1 MKFITVTEMERLDP
15 VEITIIDIRK
25 QEDFKRNT
33 MPHAVNIP
41 IEKFEEGLPELDK
54 TKPVYV
60 LCHTGERSQEI
71 AKQLEQAGYD
81 AASITGGYRAFLQ
94 LQLSRMMEQ
103 EWSLE
108 ENRKGIERSLITKFR
123 KPIWRKF
130 TKAIQEYQLIQEGDK
145 VAVCISGGKDSM
157 LMAKLL
163 QELQRHG
170 KISFELIF
178 LVMNPGYN
186 PDNWKIIQDNAKLLG
201 IPLTVFESDIFNIVA
216 DIEKNPCY
224 LCARMRRGYLYS
236 RAKELGCNK
245 IALGHHFDDVI
256 ETILMG
262 MLYSGKVETMMPKLH
277 STNFAGM
284 ELIRPLYLV
293 KEADIMAWRDY
304 NKLHFIQCA
313 CRFTENCA
321 TCGGGRGSKRDE
333 MKELIAKFRETSDVI
348 ESNIFRSVENINL
361 RKIVGYQ
368 KDGQMYHFLDDYE
381 SLRGAGEKNNEDS
394 D

>member
-15 VEITIIDIRK
+15 AEITIIDIRK

-54 TKPVYV
+54 TKLVYV

-368 KDGQMYHFLDDYE
+368 KEIGRAHV
-381 SLRGAGEKNNEDS
+381 
-394 D
+394 